1 MNDRPD
7 PRYGR
12 ISCTNLN
19 HRRSDAP
26 VAHCPECG
34 DVVNAS
40 ARRLRCTEV
49 EHAAARRARSA
60 FCVHCGQKL
69 IGVPGPS
76 VWL

>member
-12 ISCTNLN
+12 ISCGNLN
-19 HRRSDAP
+19 HRRADAP

-34 DVVNAS
+34 GVVNGAV
-40 ARRLRCTEV
+40 RRRACTEG
-49 EHAAARRARSA
+49 EHATARRARSA

-69 IGVPGPS
+69 IGGPGS
-76 VWL
+76 SAWS

>member
-7 PRYGR
+7 QRYGR

-34 DVVNAS
+34 EVVNAGVG
-40 ARRLRCTEV
+40 RRRCTEV
-49 EHAAARRARSA
+49 EHAVARRARSV

-69 IGVPGPS
+69 VGASGPS
-76 VWL
+76 AWS